1 VTGFTLRRD
10 EDLNLMLDTLSASD
24 STSSAIERP
33 AGSVYIS
40 TAEVKFEGRFGA
52 GVTASGV
59 IPRIVLNT
67 ASKNSAEAKK
77 QMSSLHTVRWNRQ
90 SAGEPRYVIEWV
102 ENMSGPFVWPHSDD
116 ITETGEKRRRLH
128 GPRGEVI
135 LSTPIHGMSSSR
147 SCVQLVI
154 EGIKLFV
161 GVS

>member
-1 VTGFTLRRD
+1 MNPWDWEFFESEVTADAYVVDDHGPLFGPLTGFTLRRD

-33 AGSVYIS
+33 AGSVYVS

-52 GVTASGV
+52 DATATGV

-77 QMSSLHTVRWNRQ
+77 QISSLHTLRLNRQ

-102 ENMSGPFVWPHSDD
+102 ENMSGPFAW
-116 ITETGEKRRRLH
+116 
-128 GPRGEVI
+128 
-135 LSTPIHGMSSSR
+135 SSFR
-147 SCVQLVI
+147 
-154 EGIKLFV
+154 
-161 GVS
+161 